1 MKKIFLLSMFS
12 FLFLCSNQS
21 LASHN
26 LGSEITYT
34 CLGGNQYEVILS
46 VYHDC
51 NGVPMSNSVNVNLS
65 SSCSN
70 SNATLTKSTA
80 SPFDITPVCATTTSA
95 CSGGSG
101 YGIHK
106 SIYTGIVI
114 LSPCSDWQ
122 ISYSSCCRN
131 TLLANLQNPSTQSHY
146 VSALLDN
153 STAACNNSPVFESDP
168 TLFSC
173 IGDTTYHSFNANEID
188 GDSLVYSLAPC
199 NNAANTSSTY
209 NAGFTATT
217 PFTGTTSIDAQT
229 GLLTVFATVAQASV
243 ICVKVEEY
251 RNGVK
256 IGEVIRDI
264 QVTML
269 ACGNGL
275 PKVRLINNGNIATN
289 SAHIISIGNPITLN
303 FFIYDAEVQAGTQIL
318 SAALG
323 SNYPTATTSFNA
335 ATSMFSF
342 IWTPTAADVGTNYIN
357 IEFNDNN
364 CPYIGENQ
372 YTVVIDVLSGP
383 YVTANDDSFAGI
395 ENTPITG
402 DVLTNDLSNGVIT
415 VTNTPISP
423 TSGTFTLLPSGT
435 FTYTPNFGFVG
446 IDSFIYEVCD
456 GTPICDIATVLL
468 NVQPTPLPV
477 INIIDTI
484 VLGLDY
490 NMYYCLTDSSYF
502 TADTLNNAVM
512 TFVNNSCF
520 SILGNVLGMDST
532 TLSSANEIVNF
543 YITVEAGV
551 WPGDSDDD
559 GTSNNIDL
567 LNIGIAYGAVGVP
580 RSQQSI
586 LWEGYL
592 ADDWGTGFSNGL
604 DYKYADANGDGTID
618 ANDTTAILQNWGLSY
633 DKNGGGNGTP
643 IYLET
648 DSMTIVNDSLIY
660 IPIVLGSIQNPVSSI
675 YGLAFT
681 VSYSS
686 GLVKDSSVM
695 IHFEPSWLGTT
706 GIDMISINK
715 DFYDNELTEVAV
727 TRIDG
732 FNMSGGGQIGRMC
745 FTIQDDII
753 RGVDSIFTFEV
764 FNVTAIDNNEAIV
777 DIQGVDREI
786 HWETIL
792 GIANNTQTIDL
803 SNHIN
808 IYPNPASNY
817 LNIEAKDVQIE
828 TIEIYDLTGRRVLQ
842 DQNLINNRL
851 NNSSRQLG
859 INNLSNGMYIVH
871 IKTNLGVWNEKITV
885 FK

>member
-1 MKKIFLLSMFS
+1 
-12 FLFLCSNQS
+12 
-21 LASHN
+21 
-26 LGSEITYT
+26 
-34 CLGGNQYEVILS
+34 
-46 VYHDC
+46 
-51 NGVPMSNSVNVNLS
+51 
-65 SSCSN
+65 
-70 SNATLTKSTA
+70 
-80 SPFDITPVCATTTSA
+80 
-95 CSGGSG
+95 
-101 YGIHK
+101 
-106 SIYTGIVI
+106 
-114 LSPCSDWQ
+114 
-122 ISYSSCCRN
+122 
-131 TLLANLQNPSTQSHY
+131 
-146 VSALLDN
+146 
-153 STAACNNSPVFESDP
+153 
-168 TLFSC
+168 
-173 IGDTTYHSFNANEID
+173 
-188 GDSLVYSLAPC
+188 
-199 NNAANTSSTY
+199 
-209 NAGFTATT
+209 
-217 PFTGTTSIDAQT
+217 
-229 GLLTVFATVAQASV
+229 
-243 ICVKVEEY
+243 
-251 RNGVK
+251 
-256 IGEVIRDI
+256 
-264 QVTML
+264 
-269 ACGNGL
+269 
-275 PKVRLINNGNIATN
+275 
-289 SAHIISIGNPITLN
+289 
-303 FFIYDAEVQAGTQIL
+303 
-318 SAALG
+318 
-323 SNYPTATTSFNA
+323 
-335 ATSMFSF
+335 
-342 IWTPTAADVGTNYIN
+342 
-357 IEFNDNN
+357 
-364 CPYIGENQ
+364 
-372 YTVVIDVLSGP
+372 
-383 YVTANDDSFAGI
+383 
-395 ENTPITG
+395 
-402 DVLTNDLSNGVIT
+402 
-415 VTNTPISP
+415 
-423 TSGTFTLLPSGT
+423 
-435 FTYTPNFGFVG
+435 
-446 IDSFIYEVCD
+446 
-456 GTPICDIATVLL
+456 
-468 NVQPTPLPV
+468 
-477 INIIDTI
+477 
-484 VLGLDY
+484 
-490 NMYYCLTDSSYF
+490 
-502 TADTLNNAVM
+502 M

-706 GIDMISINK
+706 GIDMISIDK